1 MVARDGAGDRHLPD
15 ATRRDRTDESDSDE
29 SRGGPG
35 MAAGPEAFPAATS
48 APAPAVVRS
57 PTAPATPD
65 PEPWRPAPRRTP
77 AEAVAGLPPVTVALV
92 GAGNRGQT
100 YLSWVRDHP
109 GRARLVAVA
118 DPDPYRR
125 DLVAAGDPAVVH
137 HDDWRE
143 LAARG
148 RVADMVVIATQDRGH
163 AEPAE
168 AFAALGYAVLLEKPI
183 APTEAECRRIVA
195 AVERAGVPFGVCHVL
210 RYTPYTDLVKEVV
223 DSGVLGR
230 LVDVQHLEPVG
241 WWHMAHSYVRGP
253 WRREDESAPMLLA
266 KSCHD
271 LDWIRYVTG
280 LRIEEVSSFG
290 SLTELRPENRPEG
303 AADRC
308 LDCGLEPTCPYS
320 APRLYLGT
328 LRADGPVWPVTVVTS
343 RTDEDGVLDALRTGP
358 YGRCVWDCDNDV
370 VDHQVVSMRLEGGA
384 AATFTMTAF
393 SEQTHRQTRVFGTHG
408 CLEGD
413 GERVRVVDFRT
424 NTVRVLEV
432 GAAGSN
438 AADGHGGGDAGLM
451 DAFTAAV
458 ATGDRSWVRSGPA
471 ESLES
476 HLAVFAAE
484 QARRTGEVRR
494 VGAA

>member
-1 MVARDGAGDRHLPD
+1 
-15 ATRRDRTDESDSDE
+15 
-29 SRGGPG
+29 
-35 MAAGPEAFPAATS
+35 MAAAPRTRIPATAPEGV
-48 APAPAVVRS
+48 PAPGPATLRS
-57 PTAPATPD
+57 PTAPPAPASA
-65 PEPWRPAPRRTP
+65 PWERASQPRPAD
-77 AEAVAGLPPVTVALV
+77 AVAGLAPVTVALV

-100 YLSWVRDHP
+100 YLAWVRANP

-118 DPDPYRR
+118 DPDAHRR
-125 DLVAAGDPAVVH
+125 DLVAGGDPAVTH

-148 RVADMVVIATQDRGH
+148 RVADMVVISTQDRDH

-183 APTEAECRRIVA
+183 APTEEDCRRIVG
-195 AVERAGVPFGVCHVL
+195 AVERAGVLFGVCHVL

-253 WRREDESAPMLLA
+253 WRQEATSAPMLLA

-280 LRIEEVSSFG
+280 LRIETVSSFG
-290 SLTELRPENRPEG
+290 SLTELRPEHRPQG

-308 LDCGLEPTCPYS
+308 LDCALEPTCPYS

-328 LRADGPVWPVTVVTS
+328 LRADGPVWPVTVITP
-343 RTDEDGVLDALRTGP
+343 RTDEAGVVDALRTGP

-370 VDHQVVSMRLEGGA
+370 VDHQVVAMRLEGGA

-393 SEQTHRQTRVFGTHG
+393 SVQTHRQTRIFGTHG
-408 CLEGD
+408 SLEGD
-413 GERVRVVDFRT
+413 GEQVRVVDFRT
-424 NTVRVLEV
+424 NTVHVI
-432 GAAGSN
+432 GTGDAGST

-458 ATGDRSWVRSGPA
+458 ATGDRSWVRSDAA

-484 QARRTGEVRR
+484 QARRTGEVRS

>member
-1 MVARDGAGDRHLPD
+1 
-15 ATRRDRTDESDSDE
+15 
-29 SRGGPG
+29 
-35 MAAGPEAFPAATS
+35 MAASPEAHTPAVA
-48 APAPAVVRS
+48 AERVPAPGVVRS
-57 PTAPATPD
+57 PTAPAAPATTPW
-65 PEPWRPAPRRTP
+65 ERPVRRTP

-92 GAGNRGQT
+92 GAGNRGQS
-100 YLSWVRDHP
+100 YLAWAHDHP

-118 DPDPYRR
+118 DPLAYRR
-125 DLVAAGDPAVVH
+125 DIVAAGDPAVAH
-137 HDDWRE
+137 YDDWRD
-143 LAARG
+143 LAAQG
-148 RVADMVVIATQDRGH
+148 RVADMVVISTQDRDH

-168 AFAALGYAVLLEKPI
+168 AFAALGCAVLLEKPI
-183 APTEAECRRIVA
+183 APTEGDCRRIVA
-195 AVERAGVPFGVCHVL
+195 AVERAEVLLGVCHVL
-210 RYTPYTDLVKEVV
+210 RYTPYTDLVKDVV

-253 WRREDESAPMLLA
+253 WRQEATSAPMLLA

-271 LDWIRYVTG
+271 IDWIRYVTG
-280 LRIEEVSSFG
+280 LRIESVSSFG
-290 SLTELRPENRPEG
+290 SLTEFRPEHRPAG

-308 LDCGLEPTCPYS
+308 LDCALEPACPYS

-328 LRADGPVWPVTVVTS
+328 LRADGPVWPVTVVTP
-343 RTDEDGVLDALRTGP
+343 RTDEQGVVDALRTGP

-370 VDHQVVSMRLEGGA
+370 VDHQVVAMRLTGGA
-384 AATFTMTAF
+384 TATFTMTAF

-408 CLEGD
+408 SLEGD

-424 NTVRVLEV
+424 NTVRVLDT

-438 AADGHGGGDAGLM
+438 AADGHGGGDGGLM

-458 ATGDRSWVRSGPA
+458 ATGDRSWVRSGAA
-471 ESLES
+471 ESLDS
-476 HLAVFAAE
+476 HLVVFAAE
-484 QARRTGEVRR
+484 EARRTGQVRE

>member
-1 MVARDGAGDRHLPD
+1 M
-15 ATRRDRTDESDSDE
+15 ATSSET
-29 SRGGPG
+29 SRGT
-35 MAAGPEAFPAATS
+35 AG
-48 APAPAVVRS
+48 APADAAAPSGTRS
-57 PTAPATPD
+57 PTAPAA
-65 PEPWRPAPRRTP
+65 PAPGTWRRSPRRQP
-77 AEAVAGLPPVTVALV
+77 ADAVAGLPPVTVALV

-100 YLSWVRDHP
+100 YLSWAREHP

-118 DPDPYRR
+118 DPQRHRR
-125 DLVAAGDPAVVH
+125 DLVAAGDPGVAH
-137 HDDWRE
+137 YADWRD
-143 LAARG
+143 LAAQG
-148 RVADMVVIATQDRGH
+148 RVADMVVIATQDRDH

-183 APTEAECRRIVA
+183 APTEADCRRIVA
-195 AVERAGVPFGVCHVL
+195 AIERAGVLFGVCHVL

-230 LVDVQHLEPVG
+230 VVDVQHLEPVG

-271 LDWIRYVTG
+271 VDWIRYVTG
-280 LRIEEVSSFG
+280 LRVESVSSFG
-290 SLTELRPENRPEG
+290 SLTEFRPENRPAG

-308 LDCGLEPTCPYS
+308 LDCALEPTCPYS

-328 LRADGPVWPVTVVTS
+328 LRADGPVWPVTVVTP
-343 RTDEDGVLDALRTGP
+343 RTDEQGVVDALRTGP

-370 VDHQVVSMRLEGGA
+370 VDHQVVAMRLEGGA

-408 CLEGD
+408 SLEGD
-413 GERVRVVDFRT
+413 GERVRVVDFRD
-424 NTVRVLEV
+424 NTVRVLDT
-432 GAAGSN
+432 GTAGSN

-458 ATGDRSWVRSGPA
+458 ATGDRTWVRSGAA
-471 ESLES
+471 ESLDS
-476 HLAVFAAE
+476 HLVVFAAE
-484 QARRTGEVRR
+484 QARRTGQVRE